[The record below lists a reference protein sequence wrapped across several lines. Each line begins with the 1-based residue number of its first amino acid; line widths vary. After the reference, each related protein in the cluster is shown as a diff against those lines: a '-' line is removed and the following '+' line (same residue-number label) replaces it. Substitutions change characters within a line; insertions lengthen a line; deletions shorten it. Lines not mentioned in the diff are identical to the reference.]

1 MGMKNMEMTIKQ
13 LADEL
18 GVSKP
23 TIRNIVSKL
32 GIQSKLRKVGNRY
45 TLSDTQI
52 TQVKLQISKNE
63 VLSESEKTK
72 KSESQALS
80 ESEKSEKSKSQML
93 SESEKSEKS
102 KSQMLSESEKTKK
115 LESQMLS
122 ESEKLKNSIVREQLS
137 ILSKQLTVKDTQI
150 QMLQDQ
156 LITKDSQIQLLQEQI
171 GQLTAA
177 MESMANA
184 LTGAQALHAGTIQKQ
199 LTGHNDRVE
208 QSSDP
213 EQPKQKQG
221 FFSKF
226 FRKKNN

>member
-1 MGMKNMEMTIKQ
+1 MTIKQ

-23 TIRNIVSKL
+23 TIRNIVSEL

-45 TLSDTQI
+45 MLSDAQI
-52 TQVKLQISKNE
+52 TQVKLQILKDGVLSESEKTEKSESE

-72 KSESQALS
+72 KSES
-80 ESEKSEKSKSQML
+80 E
-93 SESEKSEKS
+93 
-102 KSQMLSESEKTKK
+102 MLSESEKT
-115 LESQMLS
+115 E
-122 ESEKLKNSIVREQLS
+122 NSIVREQLS
-137 ILSKQLTVKDTQI
+137 ILSQQLTVKDNQI
-150 QMLQDQ
+150 QVLQDQ
-156 LITKDSQIQLLQEQI
+156 LIAKDNQIQILQEQI

-177 MESMANA
+177 MESMAAA

-208 QSSDP
+208 QSSDQ

-221 FFSKF
+221 FFSRLF
-226 FRKKNN
+226 GKK

>member
-1 MGMKNMEMTIKQ
+1 MEMTIKQ

-72 KSESQALS
+72 KSESQA
-80 ESEKSEKSKSQML
+80 
-93 SESEKSEKS
+93 
-102 KSQMLSESEKTKK
+102 
-115 LESQMLS
+115 LS

>member
-1 MGMKNMEMTIKQ
+1 MKNMEMTIKQ

-80 ESEKSEKSKSQML
+80 ESEKSEKS
-93 SESEKSEKS
+93 E
-102 KSQMLSESEKTKK
+102 K

>member
-1 MGMKNMEMTIKQ
+1 MEMTIKQ

-23 TIRNIVSKL
+23 TIRNIVSEL

-45 TLSDTQI
+45 MLSDAQI
-52 TQVKLQISKNE
+52 TQVKLQILKDGVLSESEKTEKSESEVLSESEKTEKSESE

-72 KSESQALS
+72 KSES
-80 ESEKSEKSKSQML
+80 E
-93 SESEKSEKS
+93 
-102 KSQMLSESEKTKK
+102 MLSESEKT
-115 LESQMLS
+115 E
-122 ESEKLKNSIVREQLS
+122 NSIVREQLS
-137 ILSKQLTVKDTQI
+137 ILSQQLTVKDNQI
-150 QMLQDQ
+150 QVLQDQ
-156 LITKDSQIQLLQEQI
+156 LIAKDNQIQILQEQI

-177 MESMANA
+177 MESMAAA

-208 QSSDP
+208 QSSDQ

-221 FFSKF
+221 FFSRLFK
-226 FRKKNN
+226 

>member
-1 MGMKNMEMTIKQ
+1 MEMTIKQ

-72 KSESQALS
+72 KSESQA
-80 ESEKSEKSKSQML
+80 L